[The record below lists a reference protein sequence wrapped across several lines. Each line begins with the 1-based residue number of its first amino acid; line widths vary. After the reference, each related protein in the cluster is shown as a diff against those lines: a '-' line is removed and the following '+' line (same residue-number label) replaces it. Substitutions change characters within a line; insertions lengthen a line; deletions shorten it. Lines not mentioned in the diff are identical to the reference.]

1 MTMLIGM
8 NLEDLPPPIHKDNAG
23 QSVWVHLQGDIYLV
37 TGVDRNGKRFRIT
50 TNTWQHACGINLWR
64 GTKWLVRGK
73 KRFKI
78 QSVFN

>member
-1 MTMLIGM
+1 MLIGM
-8 NLEDLPPPIHKDNAG
+8 NLEDMPSPIYKDNTG
-23 QSVWVHLQGDIYLV
+23 QSVWVRLQGDIYQV

-50 TNTWQHACGINLWR
+50 TDTWQHACGINLWR

>member
-1 MTMLIGM
+1 MLIGM
-8 NLEDLPPPIHKDNAG
+8 SLEELPSPIYKNERG
-23 QSVWVHLQGDIYLV
+23 QNTWVHLQGDTYQV

-50 TNTWQHACGINLWR
+50 TDTWRHASGINLWR
-64 GTKWLVRGK
+64 GTKWLVRGN